1 MSPPW
6 PILEAI
12 PPAGSITLSSV
23 LLRDLKLHLPCN
35 ILARVVEL
43 ILPRLIVVETVMV
56 ASSWS
61 RLTPCQKW

>member
-12 PPAGSITLSSV
+12 PPKGSITLSV

-43 ILPRLIVVETVMV
+43 ILPRLIVVETGTV